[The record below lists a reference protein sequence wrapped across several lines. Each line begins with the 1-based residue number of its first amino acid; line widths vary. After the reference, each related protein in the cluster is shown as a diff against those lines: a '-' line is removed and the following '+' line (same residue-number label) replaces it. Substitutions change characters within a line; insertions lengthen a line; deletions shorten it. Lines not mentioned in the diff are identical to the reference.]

1 MLGVIGTLCFLMVVL
16 CCLIIAVMVV
26 FDLAVG
32 TWRMFFVRL
41 MVGVVSC
48 SAKSKKNADTKS
60 NHIPFR

>member
-32 TWRMFFVRL
+32 TWRMFFVRPKPPNGWCREL
-41 MVGVVSC
+41 QREIEEERR
-48 SAKSKKNADTKS
+48 
-60 NHIPFR
+60 HQI

>member
-32 TWRMFFVRL
+32 TWRMFFVRPEPPNGWCREL
-41 MVGVVSC
+41 QRE
-48 SAKSKKNADTKS
+48 
-60 NHIPFR
+60 I

>member
-32 TWRMFFVRL
+32 TWRMFFVRPEPPNGWCREL
-41 MVGVVSC
+41 QREIEEERR
-48 SAKSKKNADTKS
+48 
-60 NHIPFR
+60 HQI

>member
-41 MVGVVSC
+41 EPPNGWC
-48 SAKSKKNADTKS
+48 RELQREIEEERR
-60 NHIPFR
+60 HQI